1 MKKNNS
7 VQGTFSK
14 LFGKKHANNTNTTS
28 LYASNPPWIFTPEF
42 TSEGKGDVVELYY
55 GDNRYTTVTDSGTAT
70 LKPRPR
76 VRPLLTFIPL
86 SAQETHGVAVP
97 TPSVPEGFEGKT
109 TPGLGPQINGN
120 HRMYSSVGDLR
131 SKGFERE
138 YLDNDIPPPPP
149 MAPPPPPPPMAPPPP
164 PLEIP
169 LPPQCT
175 APPPPPLAASLST
188 MAPPP
193 FSSSTFSSP
202 SPLSPPDFIPPA
214 PPLEFSVPPA
224 PPLPPPAPPLP
235 PPAPPTFLAPTA
247 TASISNGV
255 SKWKSETVLNTRQ
268 TDTRG
273 NALKVP
279 PTTPVR
285 SSSIPTDEKDS
296 CEEGGPI
303 SREPHT
309 RPPLPPSFTIR
320 PAAKMRSAG
329 EAEQTSALD
338 RQTVTR
344 PTWQI
349 SAPVN
354 PRAGSDSSKGNN
366 SNSSQSS
373 LSEAAMVPLEK
384 TKKEVGPKSELPA
397 AEEEL
402 DVPSPD
408 YTSSDDDWKE
418 PSNLNRLKQ
427 ELSALLSSSSKR
439 EERQLDKPITPR
451 PTNSVTD
458 QASPGGSKQ
467 ANPTWKDPKFPAGE
481 KSERKEKVPP
491 SACSAKE
498 NSSDVVL
505 TAAGN
510 KSTSTQANSVMKF
523 RNELEAL
530 LSPTKEGKP
539 PLGAPNHRH
548 SPGTKTVTPK
558 HSGSSPTN
566 FSDSRLLKPVA
577 NQLPPTAAPVEVEK
591 TQENCETPTAFT
603 GNEILEN
610 LTPVSKYLLSDNA
623 GKSPNPPQKPKDQ
636 LVVPASPSPS
646 STEAA
651 SPIQTSGPH
660 TDFSLVQYKIHRAK
674 SSSTDSLSSLTPSQP
689 GEERPVSANKPDVE
703 RGTLP
708 CSTKNPGASSE
719 PASSKNAG
727 QEDDDALIHPVTGEK
742 VEKGSPMAL
751 LLAAKQR
758 AQRGRL
764 STSRQNS
771 CTSKKPHMKLSE
783 KFSSSSSHSET
794 GSTNFYYSES
804 KPYSFVVVPK
814 SLQKESPGPLER
826 RQRDRLD
833 TPEGQAPD
841 PHPKPALSLPSPPPS
856 SSPTEEEE
864 NGEKLDYGII
874 PPPPEFSNDASRRDI
889 RRSSYGN
896 NYAPPSRMAPDSST
910 RNSDSRPLIKKRL
923 YLAEPDS
930 SYPRTSTSSGTY
942 GHSAVG
948 YGSPA
953 AEGMR
958 RVNSTHRNV
967 PSSMQS
973 RRMSLEPPG
982 KTMPYSNA
990 TTNATYK
997 GQSGDYSAAATSR
1010 PAPGNSLNSTPVN
1023 TFTVRP
1029 GTRQPISYTS
1039 YWGRPAAALM

>member
-1 MKKNNS
+1 
-7 VQGTFSK
+7 
-14 LFGKKHANNTNTTS
+14 
-28 LYASNPPWIFTPEF
+28 
-42 TSEGKGDVVELYY
+42 
-55 GDNRYTTVTDSGTAT
+55 
-70 LKPRPR
+70 
-76 VRPLLTFIPL
+76 
-86 SAQETHGVAVP
+86 
-97 TPSVPEGFEGKT
+97 
-109 TPGLGPQINGN
+109 
-120 HRMYSSVGDLR
+120 
-131 SKGFERE
+131 
-138 YLDNDIPPPPP
+138 

-833 TPEGQAPD
+833 TPEGQAPGFLEQGQRDYKPPSFSSTSEQCRSTQKFSTGESQSLSKPERFGASSLVQGLLESSRLRPQD

-874 PPPPEFSNDASRRDI
+874 PPPPEFSNDASRVDGAASNRRESHRDPSGVPVYGQCWERQRDI

-910 RNSDSRPLIKKRL
+910 RNSGFSRHYPGGNYSTPLPVAGPDSRPLIKKRL

-1029 GTRQPISYTS
+1029 GTRQPISYT
-1039 YWGRPAAALM
+1039 YQGGGYL